1 MRAMAIESVE
11 HRQPI
16 VGPEPPSLRDR
27 SYRLPALGVVLVI
40 TVAAVEAMSVATV
53 MPTVVR
59 SLHGL
64 RLYGW
69 AFTGFFLADVV
80 GMVDAGRRTDLHGPR
95 GSLVGGLGLFAVGL
109 LVASAAPSMA
119 VFLAGRALQGLGAG
133 SSIVAVYVVVARAF
147 PAELRPRAFAALSAA
162 WVLPALL
169 GPVVAGAVTSAF
181 GWRWVFAG
189 IAPLAAIGALVLVPV
204 LRALPPAERS
214 GKAPRLGSLGG
225 VALAGALAAVQVAGA
240 HLDWSGVALA
250 TVGAVF
256 ALPLLR
262 RLLPAG
268 SLRLARG
275 LPTVVMLR
283 GVLAC
288 AFFGAEAYLPLTL
301 TRLHHG
307 TPGVVGIP
315 LTLAALGWSLGSWWQ
330 GRQRSDQVRL
340 WFLTCGF
347 VLVAIGVATLSVL
360 ASTTP
365 SLWLAAPIWMLAGTG
380 MGLAMPAVS
389 ILTLGLSPV
398 AEQGANSAALQVTDV
413 VGSVIGIAAGASIIA
428 AISDARFDIAIV
440 LVDVTL
446 AAVALAGALASRRV
460 ATG

>member
-1 MRAMAIESVE
+1 
-11 HRQPI
+11 
-16 VGPEPPSLRDR
+16 
-27 SYRLPALGVVLVI
+27 LPAFGVVLVI
-40 TVAAVEAMSVATV
+40 TVAAVEAMSVATI

-80 GMVDAGRRTDLHGPR
+80 GMVTAGRQTDAHGPR
-95 GSLVGGLGLFAVGL
+95 GTLVGGLGLFALGL
-109 LVASAAPSMA
+109 VVASAAPSMA

-133 SSIVAVYVVVARAF
+133 SAIVAVYVVVARAF
-147 PAELRPRAFAALSAA
+147 PVELRPRAFAALSAA
-162 WVLPALL
+162 WVLPALV
-169 GPVVAGAVTSAF
+169 GPVLAGAVTGAL

-189 IAPLAAIGALVLVPV
+189 IAPLAVLAAIVLVPV
-204 LRALPPAERS
+204 LRALPTNKAS
-214 GKAPRLGSLGG
+214 GSAPRLGPLGG
-225 VALAGALAAVQVAGA
+225 VVLAGGLAVLQAAGA
-240 HLDWSGVALA
+240 HLDWAGLAMAVIGV
-250 TVGAVF
+250 VVAV
-256 ALPLLR
+256 PLLR

-315 LTLAALGWSLGSWWQ
+315 LTLAALGWSAGSWWQ

-340 WFLTCGF
+340 RLLTTGF
-347 VLVAIGVATLSVL
+347 ILVATAVAMLSVL
-360 ASTTP
+360 ASRAP
-365 SLWLAAPIWMLAGTG
+365 SLWVAAPIWMLAGAG

-389 ILTLGLSPV
+389 VLTLGLSPV
-398 AEQGANSAALQVTDV
+398 AEQGVNSAALQVTDV
-413 VGSVIGIAAGASIIA
+413 VGSVLGIAAGASIIF
-428 AISDARFDIAIV
+428 AISAASFDTAIV
-440 LVDVTL
+440 LVDL
-446 AAVALAGALASRRV
+446 ALAVIALAGALASRRV
-460 ATG
+460 TTS